1 MYEGI
6 ILAAG
11 RSRRAGVF
19 KPAHL
24 HQGHPLLQ
32 HALDG
37 LMPWCERVLV
47 VSGHRHAEV
56 AALVAG
62 TPRVEVLVNP
72 DPDSAMFAS
81 LRLAAAAL
89 SPAVDGFF
97 VLPADCP
104 LVDVASYVALR
115 EAFLASDLARPVIP
129 EHAGRGGHPV
139 LLPAAARIAIL
150 DAPPRATLREV
161 LRDLQALRVPVDD
174 DAVLMDL
181 DTPDDLAALAQGE

>member
-1 MYEGI
+1 MIEGI

-24 HQGHPLLQ
+24 HRGRPLLL
-32 HALDG
+32 HAVEG
-37 LMPWCERVLV
+37 LLPWCERVLV
-47 VSGHRHAEV
+47 VAGHRRAEV

-62 TPRVEVLVNP
+62 IPRVDVVVNP
-72 DPDSAMFAS
+72 DLDSSMFGS

-89 SPAVDGFF
+89 APGGDGFF

-104 LVDVASYVALR
+104 LVCPTVYHALR
-115 EAFLASDLARPVIP
+115 EAFAAHDLARPVVP
-129 EHAGRGGHPV
+129 EYDRRGGHPV

-150 DAPPRATLREV
+150 DALPRTT
-161 LRDLQALRVPVDD
+161 LRDLLRDLRAVRLPVTDP
-174 DAVLMDL
+174 AVLMDL
-181 DTPDDLAALAQGE
+181 DTPDDLAALVQEG